1 MKEKNL
7 RLIIYLLGAICLIA
21 FLAVRIFPLMNFTL
35 SEKMD
40 VETHDFTKY
49 GDLYYYNCIADF
61 KQDLPVPVR
70 KYRLSEKNPSL
81 NNADLLTF
89 GDSFFD
95 VSFQKT
101 LPERLSDTLNAKVYS
116 YMTQDPT
123 QANPFCVLNS
133 NGYAKNSPSKY
144 IIYETVERN
153 VHVKFDQPY
162 EVDCVPQVIKKTA
175 FRQVRDFIFKPN
187 SEKLYATLI
196 KRGYFLSGIY
206 EFFASLRFN
215 WFGYISPLTAKYS
228 TADSPWLFYEKEF
241 GNEPGGFSYQY
252 TDEEISRYADNI
264 LTLSRNMKNTY
275 NLDLIF
281 MPIPNKYTIYHSMIN
296 HDEYNNFLPRLYNEL
311 DKRHVQY
318 VNLYNDFTS
327 SRDTLYYG
335 TDTHWNKKGVDMA
348 LRLTLE
354 KMGNMNKFA
363 SSLY

>member
-7 RLIIYLLGAICLIA
+7 LLIIYLLGAVCLFA
-21 FLAVRIFPLMNFTL
+21 FLAVRIFPLMNFSL

-61 KQDLPVPVR
+61 KQDFPVPVR
-70 KYRLSEKNPSL
+70 KYRLSEKNPALSD
-81 NNADLLTF
+81 ADILTF

-133 NGYAKNSPSKY
+133 NDYPKSRQSKY
-144 IIYETVERN
+144 VIYETVERN
-153 VHVKFDQPY
+153 IHVKFEKPY
-162 EVDCVPQVIKKTA
+162 EVNCVPHEIKKSPVS
-175 FRQVRDFIFKPN
+175 QVRDFIFKHN
-187 SEKLYATLI
+187 TEKLYATLL
-196 KRGYFLSGIY
+196 KRGYFVSGIY

-215 WFGYISPLTAKYS
+215 LFGYISPLTAKYS
-228 TADSPWLFYEKEF
+228 VTQGPWLFYEKEF
-241 GNEPGGFSYQY
+241 GNEAGGFAYQY
-252 TDEEISRYADNI
+252 TDDEIKAYADNI
-264 LTLSRNMKNTY
+264 LALSRNMKEAY

-281 MPIPNKYTIYHSMIN
+281 MPIPNKYTIYHEVVDN
-296 HDEYNNFLPRLYNEL
+296 HKYNNFLPRLYNEL
-311 DKRHVQY
+311 DKRDVLY
-318 VNLYNDFTS
+318 VNLYREFKS
-327 SRDTLYYG
+327 SSDILYYG
-335 TDTHWNKKGVDMA
+335 TDTHWNKLGVDKA

-354 KMGNMNKFA
+354 KIGTGNKFA